1 MKFCTPH
8 IKKILVTKLLNS
20 LVNLVIKHCW
30 VIKNVW
36 LEFIARRNICE
47 LYDFALRRN
56 ICFLIIFYP
65 QQEIYIED
73 IWIQ

>member
-1 MKFCTPH
+1 MV
-8 IKKILVTKLLNS
+8 IKLLNL
-20 LVNLVIKHCW
+20 LVNLVIEHCW

-47 LYDFALRRN
+47 SCDFALRN
-56 ICFLIIFYP
+56 LYP
-65 QQEIYIED
+65 QQEIHIED